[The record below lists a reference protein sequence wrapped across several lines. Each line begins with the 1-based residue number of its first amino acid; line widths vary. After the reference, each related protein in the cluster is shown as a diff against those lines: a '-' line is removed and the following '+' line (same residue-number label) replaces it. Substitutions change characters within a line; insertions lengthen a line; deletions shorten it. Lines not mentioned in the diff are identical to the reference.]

1 MVNDQSMKD
10 AIWIAHSLFQRNKTQ
25 GSSAN
30 MSFRDGDQIYIT
42 GSGTCFGNLSSTD
55 FAVLDLAGNHISGP
69 KPSKEW
75 PLHLM
80 MYQKEGIAAVIHTHG
95 PYAVAW
101 SCLLRDAFEDCIPS
115 YTPYLRMKLG
125 AVKCVEYHKPGS
137 EKLFAAVSDALDM
150 RDGYLLKNHGAVVR
164 GKDLFSAFYALEE
177 LEESARLAV
186 LMLDK
191 NVDAIEVEG

>member
-1 MVNDQSMKD
+1 MMNEQLVKD
-10 AIWIAHSLFQRNKTQ
+10 AIWIANSLFQRNKTS

-30 MSFRDGDQIYIT
+30 MSFRDGDRIYIT
-42 GSGTCFGNLSSTD
+42 GSGTCFGRLEETD
-55 FAVLDLAGNHISGP
+55 FAVLDLEGNHISGP

-80 MYQKEGIAAVIHTHG
+80 MYQKEGISAVIHTHG
-95 PYAVAW
+95 PYAAAW
-101 SCLLRDAFEDCIPS
+101 SCLLKDHFEDCIPG

-125 AVKCVEYHKPGS
+125 AVKCVEYHRPGS
-137 EKLFAAVSDALDM
+137 QQLFAAAAQAVDA
-150 RDGYLLKNHGAVVR
+150 RDGYLLKNHGAIVR

-186 LMLDK
+186 LLQDK
-191 NVDAIEVEG
+191 NVDEIEVEG